1 MPHFSVSWDRVI
13 VRLCPKW
20 LEKLVNED
28 DQEDA
33 ALDVEMSLR
42 FLEDSPLPP
51 LPAELASS
59 EIQGIRDLTLQEISA
74 IEAMLNANGSASGS
88 SEASVEAV

>member
-28 DQEDA
+28 DQEDP
-33 ALDVEMSLR
+33 ALDVEMSMR

-51 LPAELASS
+51 LPAELVSS
-59 EIQGIRDLTLQEISA
+59 ELQGIGDLTLQEISA
-74 IEAMLNANGSASGS
+74 IEAMFNVDGSGS
-88 SEASVEAV
+88 SETSLEAI